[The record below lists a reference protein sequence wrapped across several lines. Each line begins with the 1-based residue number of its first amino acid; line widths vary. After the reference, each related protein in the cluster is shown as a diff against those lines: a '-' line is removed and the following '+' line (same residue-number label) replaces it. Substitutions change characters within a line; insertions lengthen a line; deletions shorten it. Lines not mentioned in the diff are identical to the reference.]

1 MAQPQSDEDVEED
14 KPNPRVFLD
23 VEIAEWGEAGRVVIE
38 LYADAAPK
46 TAENFRLLCSGEKGI
61 SLATGMPLHYKG
73 SRFHRVVPHFMI
85 QGGDI
90 TVGDGTGGDSI
101 YGGTFKDEPFEGK
114 AAKHTGFG
122 CVSMAN
128 DGPDTNKSQFFICL
142 RDTPHLDGS
151 HVVFGRVVSGL
162 EVLRVIEMCGSD
174 VGPPA
179 REIMIKDC
187 GLAQEDTTPE

>member
-1 MAQPQSDEDVEED
+1 MASDEEPDDE
-14 KPNPRVFLD
+14 PNPRVFLD
-23 VEIAEWGEAGRVVIE
+23 VEIAEWGEAGRIEIE
-38 LYADAAPK
+38 LFKDAAPK

-73 SRFHRVVPHFMI
+73 SRFHRVIPNFMI

-90 TVGDGTGGDSI
+90 TTGDGTGGDSI
-101 YGGTFKDEPFEGK
+101 YGGVFKDEPFEGK

-128 DGPDTNKSQFFICL
+128 NGPDTNMSQFFICL
-142 RDTPHLDGS
+142 RETPHLDS
-151 HVVFGRVVSGL
+151 AHVVFGKVVSGG
-162 EVLRVIEMCGSD
+162 EVLRVIEMCGSA

-179 REIMIKDC
+179 RDVMIKDC
-187 GLAQEDTTPE
+187 GLVKEDARSE